1 MKILIATGIYPPDIG
16 GPATY
21 TVSLAKELTKLG
33 HKVTVITYTDDKR
46 ANARGA
52 WRLVTV
58 NRRWP
63 LLLRYRLYQIKV
75 WWYGFQNDC
84 IYAQD
89 SVSAG
94 LPAMVANW
102 FLWKP
107 FVLKVVGDYAWEQ
120 GQNKYGVRDDL
131 NAFQHK
137 KYSWKIEM
145 LRWIEKKVAR
155 HATKIITP
163 SKYLKGIVEQWE
175 IPSEKISVVYNSY
188 DAAAIVVAK
197 QPDKTEEIIM
207 SVGRLV
213 PWKGLDTLIELMP
226 QILKVR
232 PNAKLVIAGD
242 GPFKKQLEETIAAN
256 HLEGKVILRG
266 RLAHEQLLEE
276 LSRASVFVLNSSYEG
291 LSHQILEA
299 QALKIPCAVSSVGGN
314 PEVIENEKTGLLFE
328 YNKETI
334 KDSILK
340 LLDNPD
346 YAKSLANE
354 AYRNLEKFNFEKMIK
369 ETVKVLESVCQKS

>member
-21 TVSLAKELTKLG
+21 TANLAKELTKLG
-33 HKVTVITYTDDKR
+33 HKVTVITYTDDSR
-46 ANARGA
+46 ANVRGD
-52 WRLVTV
+52 WRLVTIS
-58 NRRWP
+58 RHWP
-63 LLLRYRLYQIKV
+63 LWGRYKLYGWKI
-75 WWYGFQNDC
+75 WWYGLQSDL

-94 LPAMVANW
+94 LPAMLANW
-102 FLWKP
+102 FLGKP
-107 FVLKVVGDYAWEQ
+107 FILKVVGDYAWEQ
-120 GQNKYGVRDDL
+120 GQNKYGVRDNLDD
-131 NAFQHK
+131 FQNK
-137 KYSWKIEM
+137 KYSRKIEF
-145 LRWIEKKVAR
+145 LRWIEQKVAR

-163 SKYLKGIVEQWE
+163 SKYLKAIVEQWG
-175 IPSEKISVVYNSY
+175 IAAEKISVVYNAY
-188 DAAAIVVAK
+188 DAAAVMITK

-226 QILKVR
+226 AILKER

-242 GPFKKQLEETIAAN
+242 GPFRTQLEETIAAN
-256 HLEGKVILRG
+256 HLEGKVIMRG
-266 RLAHEQLLEE
+266 RLTHEKLLEE

-299 QALKIPCAVSSVGGN
+299 QSLKIPCAVSRVGGN
-314 PEVIENEKTGLLFE
+314 PEIIEHEKTGLLFE
-328 YNKETI
+328 YNKEAV

-340 LLDNPD
+340 LLNNPE
-346 YAKSLANE
+346 YGQALADE
-354 AYRNLEKFNFEKMIK
+354 AYGNLEKFSFERMIS
-369 ETVKVLESVCQKS
+369 ETVKVFESTLSE

>member
-1 MKILIATGIYPPDIG
+1 MKVLIATGIYPPDIG

-21 TVSLAKELTKLG
+21 TVSLAKELAKLG
-33 HKVTVITYTDDKR
+33 HKVTVITYTDDSR
-46 ANARGA
+46 ANTRGD

-58 NRRWP
+58 SRRWP
-63 LLLRYRLYQIKV
+63 LLLRYRFYQIKV
-75 WWYGFQNDC
+75 WWYGLGMDC

-94 LPAMVANW
+94 LPAMIANW

-131 NAFQHK
+131 NTFQHK
-137 KYSWKIEM
+137 KYSWKIEL
-145 LRWIEKKVAR
+145 LRWIEKTVAR

-163 SKYLKGIVEQWE
+163 SQYLKTIVEQWG
-175 IPSEKISVVYNSY
+175 IPQSKISVVYNAY
-188 DAAAIVVAK
+188 DAAAVVVTK

-242 GPFKKQLEETIAAN
+242 GPFRKQLEETITAN

-266 RLAHEQLLEE
+266 RLAHEQLLDE

-299 QALKIPCAVSSVGGN
+299 QALKIPCAVSRVGGN
-314 PEVIENEKTGLLFE
+314 PEVIENDKTGLLFE

-334 KDSILK
+334 KDAILK
-340 LLDNPD
+340 LLENPE
-346 YAKSLANE
+346 YSKRLADE
-354 AYRNLEKFNFEKMIK
+354 AYRNLEKFNFERMIK
-369 ETVKVLESVCQKS
+369 ETIKVLASTLK

>member
-1 MKILIATGIYPPDIG
+1 MKVLIATGIYPPDIG

-21 TVSLAKELTKLG
+21 VVNLAKELTKLG
-33 HKVTVITYTDDKR
+33 HKVTVITYTDDPR

-58 NRRWP
+58 SRRWP
-63 LLLRYRLYQIKV
+63 LLLRYRFYQIKV
-75 WWYGFQNDC
+75 WWYGFGVGC

-94 LPAMVANW
+94 LPAMLANW
-102 FLWKP
+102 FLGKP
-107 FVLKVVGDYAWEQ
+107 FVLKVVGDFAWEQ
-120 GQNKYGVRDDL
+120 GQNKYGVRDNLDD
-131 NAFQHK
+131 FQNK
-137 KYSWKIEM
+137 KYSWKIEL
-145 LRWIEKKVAR
+145 LRWIEKKVAW
-155 HATKIITP
+155 HASRIITP
-163 SKYLKGIVEQWE
+163 SKYLKGIVEQWG
-175 IPSEKISVVYNSY
+175 IASEKITVVYNAY
-188 DAAAIVVAK
+188 DAAAVVVTK

-213 PWKGLDTLIELMP
+213 PWKGLDTLIGLMP
-226 QILKVR
+226 AILKER

-242 GPFKKQLEETIAAN
+242 GPFRKQLEETIAAH
-256 HLEGKVILRG
+256 HLESKVILRG
-266 RLAHEQLLEE
+266 RLKHDQLLEE

-334 KDSILK
+334 KDAILK
-340 LLDNPD
+340 LLNNPE
-346 YAKSLANE
+346 YGKKLAAE
-354 AYRNLEKFNFEKMIK
+354 AYANLEKFNFERMIK
-369 ETVKVLESVCQKS
+369 ETIKILENTIK